1 LIFLQGKGRLEFS
14 DGVESFGPAEVW
26 LLPAALGAYQLAPD
40 SPTTLLRAYV
50 PDLNGFVQRLAD
62 ERVTEAAW
70 SRVVHL

>member
-1 LIFLQGKGRLEFS
+1 
-14 DGVESFGPAEVW
+14 
-26 LLPAALGAYQLAPD
+26 
-40 SPTTLLRAYV
+40 LRAYV